1 MCSPSKKFLL
11 KFILRKFK
19 DDSKNFSREVPSL
32 LNEIG
37 EYEQYTLSPQMI
49 AACEYPRLKYFT
61 LIKRDFSG
69 LERALT
75 IVARNFLFNDDAP
88 RTSDSE
94 LGELREILKA
104 WCGFRNEA
112 QNLPPHFDGWLV
124 TYIRYAFLNEKINSC
139 REKISCLE
147 SVELQATLTDLFEKF
162 SAQDKPEE
170 FSVPLAK
177 LESLMT
183 AQSEELKDIM
193 EGLKQIV
200 TLLRAQIKLSVK
212 NKNFSK
218 NLFGSLNKQGD
229 TPFRAI
235 TYDRIIANALL
246 AGKLRRYYLVC
257 DDELF
262 RTKKIL
268 KGTKKLSATDAD
280 MILKMTAEY
289 LLQRR
294 HTSQEFTET
303 NDSNLMNWLVG
314 SRKPENFAR
323 DSYVFADSGEK
334 IFEVRKVNLG
344 GINALKIKLHPDWTS
359 HFILAEDGTGNYDSI
374 FGRIFFSDA
383 GSSEPLREG
392 VKYS

>member
-1 MCSPSKKFLL
+1 MF
-11 KFILRKFK
+11 RKFK

-37 EYEQYTLSPQMI
+37 EYEQYTLSPQEI
-49 AACEYPRLKYFT
+49 AACKYPRLKYFT

-75 IVARNFLFNDDAP
+75 IVARHFLFNDDAP

-94 LGELREILKA
+94 LSELREILKA

-112 QNLPPHFDGWLV
+112 QNLPSYFDGWLV

-139 REKISCLE
+139 REKISHLE
-147 SVELQATLTDLFEKF
+147 SVDLQAILTDLLEQFF
-162 SAQDKPEE
+162 VQYKPEE

-183 AQSEELKDIM
+183 AQGDELEDIM

-262 RTKKIL
+262 RAKKIL
-268 KGTKKLSATDAD
+268 KGTRNLSTTDVD
-280 MILKMTAEY
+280 MILKMI
-289 LLQRR
+289 LFKSLRR
-294 HTSQEFTET
+294 PTIPIS
-303 NDSNLMNWLVG
+303 
-314 SRKPENFAR
+314 
-323 DSYVFADSGEK
+323 
-334 IFEVRKVNLG
+334 
-344 GINALKIKLHPDWTS
+344 
-359 HFILAEDGTGNYDSI
+359 
-374 FGRIFFSDA
+374 
-383 GSSEPLREG
+383 
-392 VKYS
+392 